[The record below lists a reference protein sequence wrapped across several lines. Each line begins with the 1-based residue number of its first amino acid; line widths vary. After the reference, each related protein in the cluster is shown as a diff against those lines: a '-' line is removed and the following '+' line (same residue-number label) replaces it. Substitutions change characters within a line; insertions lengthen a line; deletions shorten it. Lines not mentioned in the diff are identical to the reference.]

1 MHSLGFSAVWDSD
14 SGNGFI
20 GSSDT
25 DPSARVTV
33 GSGQAPAMRR
43 VLLLNEQTGMT
54 VRATWSDG
62 QGRYRFEN
70 LNLNRTY
77 IVMALDHTA
86 QFHPYAVAGVVP
98 FSQSA

>member
-1 MHSLGFSAVWDSD
+1 MHHYCALFLWDGY

-25 DPSARVTV
+25 DPTARVTV

-54 VRATWSDG
+54 IRTTWSDG
-62 QGRYRFEN
+62 QGRYRFDN

>member
-20 GSSDT
+20 VSSDT

-43 VLLLNEQTGMT
+43 VLLINQHTGMT
-54 VRATWSDG
+54 VRVTWSDT
-62 QGRYRFEN
+62 QGRYRFPD
-70 LNLNRTY
+70 LNESCSY
-77 IVMALDHTA
+77 IVMVVDHLNA
-86 QFHPYAVAGVVP
+86 YHPYAVARVVP